1 MATSLPRR
9 PAIPVSSTTERL
21 VMITLINPG
30 TPTLRISAK
39 SPHCRETPRNA
50 KVTRERRERRA
61 KTAEKQAV
69 EGDHAGNRE
78 EVEDIRRREPEQRGQ
93 DRPFEQ
99 QFGSRR
105 NRAGGGRTGRD
116 GRKE

>member
-1 MATSLPRR
+1 GSASQTDRRAT
-9 PAIPVSSTTERL
+9 
-21 VMITLINPG
+21 
-30 TPTLRISAK
+30 
-39 SPHCRETPRNA
+39 H
-50 KVTRERRERRA
+50 RERVRA

-78 EVEDIRRREPEQRGQ
+78 EVEAIRRREPQQRGQ

-105 NRAGGGRTGRD
+105 NGAGSGRTSRD
-116 GRKE
+116 GRKECWRGICNASLAHRRSSPHGAGAALETEASSRTGWLR